1 MEEREALNHAKIS
14 ERLRP
19 TLLSSDFLKE
29 IKGPWKK
36 TS

>member
-1 MEEREALNHAKIS
+1 MGEREALNHTKVF